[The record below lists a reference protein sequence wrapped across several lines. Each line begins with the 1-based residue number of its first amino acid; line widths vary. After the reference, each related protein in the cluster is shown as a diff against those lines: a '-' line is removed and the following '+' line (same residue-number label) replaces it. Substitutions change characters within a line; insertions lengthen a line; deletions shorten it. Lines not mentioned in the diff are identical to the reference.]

1 MLSFL
6 TGVWCQSSRTSLL
19 RERSFNGFK
28 ILDPFRDTRPD
39 NSLNDKDP
47 LTFSVGLNFEF
58 LSLSL
63 RLIKFKFLFD
73 EGVFFN

>member
-1 MLSFL
+1 
-6 TGVWCQSSRTSLL
+6 
-19 RERSFNGFK
+19 
-28 ILDPFRDTRPD
+28 
-39 NSLNDKDP
+39 